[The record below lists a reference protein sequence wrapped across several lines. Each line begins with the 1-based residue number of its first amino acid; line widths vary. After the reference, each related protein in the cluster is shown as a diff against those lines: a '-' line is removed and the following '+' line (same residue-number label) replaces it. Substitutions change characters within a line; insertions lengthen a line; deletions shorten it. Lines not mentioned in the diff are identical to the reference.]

1 MKCRSVTCIWS
12 GSPPVHRVT
21 ATAALTNP
29 PTLYT
34 GGSDGSILWWNL
46 SNSDSH
52 SEIKPIAM
60 LCGHAAPIA
69 DLGICCPMVVSGE
82 NTDYLS
88 NVVLNSSFD
97 HDGALISAC
106 TDSMLCVWSRSSGH
120 CRRRRKLPPWVG
132 SPSVIRTLPWNPR
145 YVCVGCC
152 FIDAPHLSDHYL
164 MESAEGGEISMDKES
179 HNRKPPKC
187 TVVIVDTYTLTVV
200 QTVFHGSSSIG
211 PLKFMDVVSSVDDGE
226 KHFSLMADS
235 FGKLQLVPLSKD
247 SHQGGKGENGL
258 QRNSSQQEIETWEDG
273 LVEAGQV
280 VSIATC
286 RNIVATVLKDR
297 SIFRQ
302 LGSAITIGVIF
313 FMNSVLCIEGGYG
326 QSHVVGAMFLEIN
339 NSGNAQITGESHES
353 EFFLVW
359 SNRGSAVVYTISYL
373 NNTFIS
379 EPLCEIPA
387 ASYPLDARSSF
398 SFVQLR
404 QTLLRVESVCFN
416 VEDPFQWRPRVT
428 IWSLY
433 QKHDD
438 HGKLFLECKMLGE
451 GIPFLGWIS
460 GASLDHKNESLGG
473 RKTKLTSI
481 QSCSVSFSETVNSTH
496 NDDSCCYSAPK
507 GQIVSSSMVISENL
521 YAPSAIVYGFFS
533 GEIQVVWFNLFR
545 GLDSPAGSPRL
556 EVDSHISRQIFA
568 GHTGAI
574 LCLAAHRMV
583 GAAKGWSFSQVLVSG
598 SMDCTIRIWDL
609 DSGNIITVMHQHVG
623 AVRQIIL
630 PPARTERPWSDCF
643 LSVGED
649 SCVALTSLETLRVER
664 MFPGHPSYPAKVV
677 WDGARGYIACLC
689 RDHSRI
695 SDATDVLYIW
705 DVKTGARER
714 VLRGTASHSMFDHF
728 CKEVSVTSISGS
740 LLSGNTSVSS
750 LLLPIHEDGSLSQY
764 NLNNSESGATLSK
777 MTGSSTSLENS
788 GKVNSGK
795 ARPITPLVFRT
806 RKQPIKC
813 FCPYPGIATLS
824 FDVAALINP
833 CQKQEPIAKD
843 GDKRENSY
851 TKEQGSE
858 TFSPHYMTSDDG
870 FNTDRSLTDAI
881 EEHDWIRSL
890 EEYLVRFSL
899 SFLHLWDVDCGLD
912 ELLITDMKLKRPN
925 DFIVSSGLQGDKGSL
940 TLAFP
945 GFTASLELWKSS
957 SEFCTMRSLTMVS
970 LAQHMISLSHSSSA
984 ASSALAAFYT
994 RNFADKFPEI
1004 KAPLLQLLV
1013 SFWQDESE
1021 HVRMAARSLFHCAAS
1036 RAIPAPLCSQQATQ
1050 HAKLVRSLNGIEE
1063 SEHEVSRN
1071 EGTPIVGLSSERLLE
1086 TEGISEVEE
1095 AKLLAWLES
1104 YEMQDWISCV
1114 GGTSQDAMT
1123 SHIIV
1128 AAALI
1133 IWYPSL
1139 VKPSLAT
1146 LVVQPL
1152 VKLVMAM
1159 NEKYS
1164 STAAELLAEGMEST
1178 WKACIGSE
1186 IPRLVGDIFFQI
1198 ECVSGPSANS
1208 AGRDPAV
1215 PASIREI
1222 LVGTLL
1228 PSLAM
1233 ADILGFLTVIESQ
1246 IWSTASDSPVHLVSL
1261 TTLIRV
1267 VRGSPRN
1274 LVQYLDKVVNFILQ
1288 TIDPGNSVMRK
1299 TCLQRSMTALREII
1313 RVFPMVAMN
1322 ESSTKMAFGD
1332 AIGEINSAS
1341 IRVYDMQSVTKIKVL
1356 DASGPPGL
1364 PSLLSGASEMSVTT
1378 VISALSFSPD
1388 GEGLVAFSEHGLMIR
1403 WWSLG
1408 SVWWEKLSRNLVP
1421 VQCTKVIFVPPE
1433 AGFSPDTSRSS
1444 IMGSVLGHDREA
1456 SSPDSARSL
1465 CYADRLKLLIHN
1477 LDLSYRLEWISERKV
1492 LLTRH
1497 GIEIGNFPL

>member
-1 MKCRSVTCIWS
+1 MKCRSVACIWS
-12 GSPPVHRVT
+12 GTPPVHRVT
-21 ATAALTNP
+21 ATAALNHP

-69 DLGICCPMVVSGE
+69 DLGICCPIVVSGE
-82 NTDYLS
+82 QNTDYSS
-88 NVVLNSSFD
+88 NVALYSSFE

-132 SPSVIRTLPWNPR
+132 TPSIIRTLPWNPR
-145 YVCVGCC
+145 YACVGCC
-152 FIDAPHLSDHYL
+152 FLDAGHLSDHHL
-164 MESAEGGEISMDKES
+164 IESAEGGEISMDKES
-179 HNRKPPKC
+179 QNRKPSKC
-187 TVVIVDTYTLTVV
+187 TVVIVDTYTLTII
-200 QTVFHGSSSIG
+200 QTVFHGNLSNG
-211 PLKFMDVVSSVDDGE
+211 PLKFMNVFSSFDDGE

-235 FGKLQLVPLSKD
+235 LGRLHLVPLSKD
-247 SHQGGKGENGL
+247 SHQGGEQESGS
-258 QRNSSQQEIETWEDG
+258 QRNSFPQEIETCEDG

-302 LGSAITIGVIF
+302 LGNAIKIGVIF
-313 FMNSVLCIEGGYG
+313 FMNNVLCIEGDLGP
-326 QSHVVGAMFLEIN
+326 SHVVGAMFLESN
-339 NSGNAQITGESHES
+339 NSENAQSTGEAYEY
-353 EFFLVW
+353 ENFLVW
-359 SNRGSAVVYTISYL
+359 SNKGSAVVYTISYL
-373 NNTFIS
+373 NNTFNS
-379 EPLCEIPA
+379 QPLCEIPA
-387 ASYPLDARSSF
+387 ASYPLDARMSF
-398 SFVQLR
+398 SFVHLSQI
-404 QTLLRVESVCFN
+404 LLRIESVCCV

-428 IWSLY
+428 IWSLH

-438 HGKLFLECKMLGE
+438 HGNLCQECTMLGDS
-451 GIPFLGWIS
+451 ISSLGWIS
-460 GASLDHKNESLGG
+460 GASLDHKNETLGG
-473 RKTKLTSI
+473 CKTKLTSI
-481 QSCSVSFSETVNSTH
+481 QSSVSCSETVNSIRA
-496 NDDSCCYSAPK
+496 DDSCYYSVPK
-507 GQIVSSSMVISENL
+507 GRIVSSSMVISENL

-533 GEIQVVWFNLFR
+533 GEIEVVWFSLFR
-545 GLDSPAGSPRL
+545 GLDSPTVSSCL
-556 EVDSHISRQIFA
+556 EVDSHISRQSFS
-568 GHTGAI
+568 GHMGAI

-609 DSGNIITVMHQHVG
+609 DSGNLITVMHQHVG
-623 AVRQIIL
+623 PVRQIIL

-664 MFPGHPSYPAKVV
+664 MFPGHPNYPAKVV

-714 VLRGTASHSMFDHF
+714 VLRGTASHSMFENF
-728 CKEVSVTSISGS
+728 CKEISMTSISGS

-750 LLLPIHEDGSLSQY
+750 LLLPIHEDGNLSQY
-764 NLNNSESGATLSK
+764 NLNNSESGASLSK
-777 MTGSSTSLENS
+777 MTGPSTSQANIS
-788 GKVNSGK
+788 KVNHGK
-795 ARPITPLVFRT
+795 AIPITPFVFQT
-806 RKQPIKC
+806 RKQPFKC

-824 FDVAALINP
+824 FDLAALINP
-833 CQKQEPIAKD
+833 YQKHESVAKD
-843 GDKRENSY
+843 GNKQENGY

-858 TFSPHYMTSDDG
+858 TLSPHQMNSDDG
-870 FNTDRSLTDAI
+870 FVNDQSSTDTV
-881 EEHDWIRSL
+881 EQHDWVKSL

-912 ELLITDMKLKRPN
+912 ELLITEMKLKRPN
-925 DFIVSSGLQGDKGSL
+925 EFIVSTGLQGDKGSL
-940 TLAFP
+940 TLTFP

-957 SEFCTMRSLTMVS
+957 SEFCAIRSLTMVS
-970 LAQHMISLSHSSSA
+970 LAQHMISLSHSSSG

-994 RNFADKFPEI
+994 RNFADKFPDI
-1004 KAPLLQLLV
+1004 KPPSLQLLV

-1036 RAIPAPLCSQQATQ
+1036 RAIPSPLCGQQATQ
-1050 HAKLVRSLNGIEE
+1050 HAKHVRSLTGIEE
-1063 SEHEVSRN
+1063 IEHEVSRN
-1071 EGTPIVGLSSERLLE
+1071 GGTPMVGLSSECLLE
-1086 TEGISEVEE
+1086 TQGTSQVEE

-1128 AAALI
+1128 AAALV

-1186 IPRLVGDIFFQI
+1186 IPRLISDIFFQI
-1198 ECVSGPSANS
+1198 ECVSGPSANL
-1208 AGRDPAV
+1208 AGENPAV
-1215 PASIREI
+1215 SVSIRET

-1274 LVQYLDKVVNFILQ
+1274 LVQYLDKVVKFILQ
-1288 TIDPGNSVMRK
+1288 TMDPGNSVMRK
-1299 TCLQRSMTALREII
+1299 TCLQCSMTALREVI

-1322 ESSTKMAFGD
+1322 ESSTKLAFGD
-1332 AIGEINSAS
+1332 PIGEINSAT

-1364 PSLLSGASEMSVTT
+1364 PSLLLGGPETSVTT
-1378 VISALSFSPD
+1378 VISALSFSSD

-1408 SVWWEKLSRNLVP
+1408 SVWWERLSRNLVP
-1421 VQCTKVIFVPPE
+1421 VQCTKVIFVPPGE
-1433 AGFSPDTSRSS
+1433 GFSPNTSRSS
-1444 IMGSVLGHDREA
+1444 IMGSILGHDREA
-1456 SSPDSARSL
+1456 NAQETVRS
-1465 CYADRLKLLIHN
+1465 YTDKLKLLSHN
-1477 LDLSYRLEWISERKV
+1477 LDLSYRLEWIGQRKV

-1497 GIEIGNFPL
+1497 GLEIASFPL

>member
-1 MKCRSVTCIWS
+1 MKCRSVACIWS
-12 GSPPVHRVT
+12 GTPPVHRVT
-21 ATAALTNP
+21 ATAALNHP

-52 SEIKPIAM
+52 SEIRPIAM

-69 DLGICCPMVVSGE
+69 DLAICCPIVVSGE
-82 NTDYLS
+82 QSMDYSS
-88 NVVLNSSFD
+88 NVAFNSSFD
-97 HDGALISAC
+97 NGGALLSAC

-132 SPSVIRTLPWNPR
+132 SPSIIRTLPWNPR
-145 YVCVGCC
+145 YACVGCC
-152 FIDAPHLSDHYL
+152 FIDAAHLTDHQL

-179 HNRKPPKC
+179 QNRKPPKC
-187 TVVIVDTYTLTVV
+187 TVVIVDTYTLTIV
-200 QTVFHGSSSIG
+200 QTVFHGNLSIG

-226 KHFSLMADS
+226 IHCSLLADS

-247 SHQGGKGENGL
+247 FHQGSEGETRL
-258 QRNSSQQEIETWEDG
+258 QKSSKQEIEAWEDG

-286 RNIVATVLKDR
+286 RTTVATVLKDR
-297 SIFRQ
+297 SIFR
-302 LGSAITIGVIF
+302 LLDGAITIGVIL
-313 FMNSVLCIEGGYG
+313 FMNNVLCVEDDHG
-326 QSHVVGAMFLEIN
+326 QSHVVGAMFLESKN
-339 NSGNAQITGESHES
+339 YGNAQITGVTHES
-353 EFFLVW
+353 EIFLVW
-359 SNRGSAVVYTISYL
+359 NNRGSAVLYAISYL
-373 NNTFIS
+373 DNTFNY

-387 ASYPLDARSSF
+387 TSFPLGARLSF
-398 SFVQLR
+398 SFVHLSQI
-404 QTLLRVESVCFN
+404 LLRVESVCFTI
-416 VEDPFQWRPRVT
+416 EDSFQWKPRVT
-428 IWSLY
+428 IWSL
-433 QKHDD
+433 QQRCDR
-438 HGKLFLECKMLGE
+438 GKLFDECKMLGQ
-451 GIPFLGWIS
+451 GISFLGWTPTA
-460 GASLDHKNESLGG
+460 GLDRKSESLGG
-473 RKTKLTSI
+473 FNTKLTSI
-481 QSCSVSFSETVNSTH
+481 QSSVSVSETVDSIH
-496 NDDSCCYSAPK
+496 VDDSCYSVPK
-507 GQIVSSSMVISENL
+507 GQTVSSSMVISENL
-521 YAPSAIVYGFFS
+521 YAPSAIVYGFSS
-533 GEIQVVWFNLFR
+533 GQIQVVWFNLFR

-556 EVDSHISRQIFA
+556 EVDSHISKQNFA

-574 LCLAAHRMV
+574 LCLAAHRMM

-609 DSGNIITVMHQHVG
+609 DSGNLVTVMHQHVG
-623 AVRQIIL
+623 PVRQIIL

-664 MFPGHPSYPAKVV
+664 MFPGHPDYPAKLV

-689 RDHSRI
+689 RHHSRV
-695 SDATDVLYIW
+695 SDAIDVLYIW
-705 DVKTGARER
+705 DVKTGSRER

-728 CKEVSVTSISGS
+728 CKEISVTSISGS
-740 LLSGNTSVSS
+740 SLSGNTSVSS
-750 LLLPIHEDGSLSQY
+750 LLLPIHEDGNLSQHR
-764 NLNNSESGATLSK
+764 LNSSESGVSLSK
-777 MTGSSTSLENS
+777 MTGSSTLLANNS
-788 GKVNSGK
+788 KLNSGK
-795 ARPITPLVFRT
+795 APFDSRT

-824 FDVAALINP
+824 FDLAALIDP
-833 CQKQEPIAKD
+833 CQKRKRISKNGD
-843 GDKRENSY
+843 GRENSY
-851 TKEQGSE
+851 IKEHLSE
-858 TFSPHYMTSDDG
+858 AFSPRHLNSDDG
-870 FNTDRSLTDAI
+870 FNTDQSSTDAI
-881 EEHDWIRSL
+881 EEHDWIKSL

-912 ELLITDMKLKRPN
+912 DLLIADIKLKRPN
-925 DFIVSSGLQGDKGSL
+925 GFIVSSGLQGDKGSL
-940 TLAFP
+940 TLTFP
-945 GFTASLELWKSS
+945 GFTSSLELWKSS
-957 SEFCTMRSLTMVS
+957 SEFCAMRSLTMVS
-970 LAQHMISLSHSSSA
+970 LAQHMISLSHPSSS

-994 RNFADKFPEI
+994 RNFADKYPDI
-1004 KAPLLQLLV
+1004 KPPLLQLLV

-1036 RAIPAPLCSQQATQ
+1036 RAIPAPLCSQQATK
-1050 HAKLVRSLNGIEE
+1050 HAKLLRSLTGIEE
-1063 SEHEVSRN
+1063 SENEISRK
-1071 EGTPIVGLSSERLLE
+1071 EETIVGLSSECLLE
-1086 TEGISEVEE
+1086 TEGTSQVEK
-1095 AKLLAWLES
+1095 AKLLGWLES
-1104 YEMQDWISCV
+1104 YEIQDWISCV

-1128 AAALI
+1128 AAALV

-1178 WKACIGSE
+1178 WKACIGTE
-1186 IPRLVGDIFFQI
+1186 IPRLISDIFFQI

-1208 AGRDPAV
+1208 AGENPAV
-1215 PASIREI
+1215 PVSIRET

-1228 PSLAM
+1228 PSLAV

-1261 TTLIRV
+1261 ATLIRV
-1267 VRGSPRN
+1267 VRSSPRS
-1274 LVQYLDKVVNFILQ
+1274 LVQYLDKVINFILQ
-1288 TIDPGNSVMRK
+1288 TMDPGNSVMRK
-1299 TCLQRSMTALREII
+1299 TCHPRSMTTLREVI

-1322 ESSTKMAFGD
+1322 ESSTKLAFGD
-1332 AIGEINSAS
+1332 AIGEINGAS
-1341 IRVYDMQSVTKIKVL
+1341 IRVYDMQSATKIKVL

-1364 PSLLSGASEMSVTT
+1364 PSLLLRAPEMSVTT

-1408 SVWWEKLSRNLVP
+1408 SVWWEKLSRNLNP
-1421 VQCTKVIFVPPE
+1421 VQCTKVIFVPPGE
-1433 AGFSPDTSRSS
+1433 GFSPKTSRSS
-1444 IMGSVLGHDREA
+1444 IMGSVLGHDTEA
-1456 SSPDSARSL
+1456 HSQEAAA
-1465 CYADRLKLLIHN
+1465 CYSDKLKLLIHN
-1477 LDLSYRLEWISERKV
+1477 LDLSYRLQWVGERKV

-1497 GIEIGNFPL
+1497 GLEIGSFPL

>member
-1 MKCRSVTCIWS
+1 MKCRSVACIWS
-12 GSPPVHRVT
+12 GTPPVHRVT
-21 ATAALTNP
+21 ATASLNHP

-46 SNSDSH
+46 SNTDSH

-69 DLGICCPMVVSGE
+69 DLAICCPIVVSVE
-82 NTDYLS
+82 QNADNSS
-88 NVVLNSSFD
+88 NVALNSSFD
-97 HDGALISAC
+97 HGDALLSAC

-132 SPSVIRTLPWNPR
+132 SPSIIRTLPWNPR
-145 YVCVGCC
+145 YACVGCC
-152 FIDAPHLSDHYL
+152 FIDAAHLSDHHL

-179 HNRKPPKC
+179 QSRKPPKC
-187 TVVIVDTYTLTVV
+187 TVVIVDTYTLTIV
-200 QTVFHGSSSIG
+200 QTVFHGNLSIG
-211 PLKFMDVVSSVDDGE
+211 PLKFMDVSSVDDGE

-235 FGKLQLVPLSKD
+235 FGKLQLVPLPKD
-247 SHQGGKGENGL
+247 FQQDGGEGETRL
-258 QRNSSQQEIETWEDG
+258 QRSSKQEIMTLEDG

-286 RNIVATVLKDR
+286 RTIVATVIKDR
-297 SIFRQ
+297 SIFRL
-302 LGSAITIGVIF
+302 LGSGIIIGVIH
-313 FMNSVLCIEGGYG
+313 FMNNSLCIEDKYG
-326 QSHVVGAMFLEIN
+326 QPHVVGAMFLESKN
-339 NSGNAQITGESHES
+339 FGNAQSTGETHES
-353 EFFLVW
+353 EIFLVW
-359 SNRGSAVVYTISYL
+359 NNRGSALLYEISYL
-373 NNTFIS
+373 DNTFNS

-387 ASYPLDARSSF
+387 TSFPLAVRLSF
-398 SFVQLR
+398 SFVQLS
-404 QTLLRVESVCFN
+404 QMLLRVESVGFT
-416 VEDPFQWRPRVT
+416 VEDQFQWKPRVT
-428 IWSLY
+428 IWSLK
-433 QKHDD
+433 QKHD
-438 HGKLFLECKMLGE
+438 HGKLFGECKMLGE
-451 GIPFLGWIS
+451 GISFLGWTLA
-460 GASLDHKNESLGG
+460 ASLDHKNESLGG
-473 RKTKLTSI
+473 CNAKLTSI
-481 QSCSVSFSETVNSTH
+481 QSSVSTSKTVNSIH
-496 NDDSCCYSAPK
+496 DDSCYFVPK

-556 EVDSHISRQIFA
+556 AVDSHISKQIFA

-574 LCLAAHRMV
+574 LCLAAHRMA
-583 GAAKGWSFSQVLVSG
+583 GAAKGWSFSQVLISG
-598 SMDCTIRIWDL
+598 SMDCTIHIWDL
-609 DSGNIITVMHQHVG
+609 DSGNLITVMHQHVG
-623 AVRQIIL
+623 PVRQIIL
-630 PPARTERPWSDCF
+630 PPARTEHPWSDCF

-649 SCVALTSLETLRVER
+649 SCVTLTSLETLRVER
-664 MFPGHPSYPAKVV
+664 MFPGHPDYPAKVV

-695 SDATDVLYIW
+695 SDAIDVLYIW
-705 DVKTGARER
+705 DVKTGCRER

-728 CKEVSVTSISGS
+728 CKEISATSISGS
-740 LLSGNTSVSS
+740 SLSGNTSVSS
-750 LLLPIHEDGSLSQY
+750 LLLPIHEDGSLSHY
-764 NLNNSESGATLSK
+764 KLNNSEIRATFSK
-777 MTGSSTSLENS
+777 MTGSSTLLSNNS
-788 GKVNSGK
+788 KVNSGK
-795 ARPITPLVFRT
+795 GPYVSRT

-824 FDVAALINP
+824 FDLAALIDP
-833 CQKQEPIAKD
+833 FQKHKPRAKNGD
-843 GDKRENSY
+843 GRESSY
-851 TKEQGSE
+851 MKEQWSE
-858 TFSPHYMTSDDG
+858 TFSPRHMTSDDG
-870 FNTDRSLTDAI
+870 FNTDQSSTDAI
-881 EEHDWIRSL
+881 EEHDWIKSL

-899 SFLHLWDVDCGLD
+899 SFLHLWDVDSGLD
-912 ELLITDMKLKRPN
+912 DLLVADMKLKRPN

-940 TLAFP
+940 TLSFP
-945 GFTASLELWKSS
+945 GFTANLELWKSS
-957 SEFCTMRSLTMVS
+957 SEFCAMRSLTMVS

-1004 KAPLLQLLV
+1004 KPPLLQLLV

-1036 RAIPAPLCSQQATQ
+1036 RAIPAPLCSHQAIKY
-1050 HAKLVRSLNGIEE
+1050 AKFVRSLNGIEE
-1063 SEHEVSRN
+1063 NEHEISRN
-1071 EGTPIVGLSSERLLE
+1071 EDMTMVGLSSERLLG
-1086 TEGISEVEE
+1086 TEGTSQVEK

-1104 YEMQDWISCV
+1104 YEIQDWISCV

-1128 AAALI
+1128 AAALV

-1164 STAAELLAEGMEST
+1164 PTAAELLAEGMEST
-1178 WKACIGSE
+1178 WKACIGTE
-1186 IPRLVGDIFFQI
+1186 IPRLISDIFFQI
-1198 ECVSGPSANS
+1198 ECVSSPSANS
-1208 AGRDPAV
+1208 AGENPAI
-1215 PASIREI
+1215 PASIRET

-1261 TTLIRV
+1261 ATLIRV
-1267 VRGSPRN
+1267 VRGSPRS

-1288 TIDPGNSVMRK
+1288 TMDPGNSVMRK
-1299 TCLQRSMTALREII
+1299 TCLQCSMTTLREVI
-1313 RVFPMVAMN
+1313 RVFPMVTMN
-1322 ESSTKMAFGD
+1322 ESSTKLAFGD
-1332 AIGEINSAS
+1332 AIGEINNAS

-1364 PSLLSGASEMSVTT
+1364 PSVLLGAPEMSVTT

-1408 SVWWEKLSRNLVP
+1408 TVWWEKLSRNLVP
-1421 VQCTKVIFVPPE
+1421 VQCTKVIFVPPGE
-1433 AGFSPDTSRSS
+1433 GFSPKTLRSS
-1444 IMGSVLGHDREA
+1444 IMGSVLGHSTDTN
-1456 SSPDSARSL
+1456 SPENAAKSYSDG
-1465 CYADRLKLLIHN
+1465 LKLLIHN
-1477 LDLSYRLEWISERKV
+1477 LDLSYRLQWVGKRKV
-1492 LLTRH
+1492 LLTRN
-1497 GIEIGNFPL
+1497 GLEIGNFPL